1 MTKKIKI
8 NAALLVLCCIML
20 ALGCKKENEKDIP
33 KQEEIQSKGSYVL
46 YKLKDGGQVSVYIN
60 EKGEYIVGGDVILS
74 KDQISYLEANKIGS
88 KNNGNQTQSTF
99 TADFLRLWPNGIVY
113 YVVNDPSN
121 ASNIAAA
128 MAHWEAN
135 TSIRFVQ
142 RTNQANYVIF
152 VGDPNSGGGRS
163 ELGMI
168 GGPQYVVHGPNMGIG
183 VIIHEIGHVV
193 GLMHEQCRADRDQY
207 INVNYNNIHND
218 YKYQYD
224 TYIVKGISGW
234 QLGSFDFHSVMLY
247 MPYSPAAAIN
257 GSTVPQ
263 MTKKDGSL
271 WAYNSILSDGDIQGV
286 KYLYEPVY
294 ISFTSVYDPNNSYY
308 ESDGAN
314 ERYRYTYN
322 FTMRFYSDVACTIPL
337 TLVQALKVK
346 LRFYTDSQE
355 SYQYPVY
362 STYSEFEIN
371 ADVGMDSVYL
381 GPVVKYWDTEW
392 GNIYGYHAEYYRL
405 SQSVGYKYDISLG
418 Y

>member
-1 MTKKIKI
+1 
-8 NAALLVLCCIML
+8 
-20 ALGCKKENEKDIP
+20 
-33 KQEEIQSKGSYVL
+33 
-46 YKLKDGGQVSVYIN
+46 
-60 EKGEYIVGGDVILS
+60 
-74 KDQISYLEANKIGS
+74 
-88 KNNGNQTQSTF
+88 
-99 TADFLRLWPNGIVY
+99 
-113 YVVNDPSN
+113 
-121 ASNIAAA
+121 
-128 MAHWEAN
+128 
-135 TSIRFVQ
+135 
-142 RTNQANYVIF
+142 
-152 VGDPNSGGGRS
+152 
-163 ELGMI
+163 
-168 GGPQYVVHGPNMGIG
+168 
-183 VIIHEIGHVV
+183 
-193 GLMHEQCRADRDQY
+193 
-207 INVNYNNIHND
+207 
-218 YKYQYD
+218 
-224 TYIVKGISGW
+224 
-234 QLGSFDFHSVMLY
+234 
-247 MPYSPAAAIN
+247 
-257 GSTVPQ
+257 

>member
-8 NAALLVLCCIML
+8 YSALLVLCCIML
-20 ALGCKKENEKDIP
+20 TLGCKKENEKDIP
-33 KQEEIQSKGSYVL
+33 KQEEIQSKGNYVL

-74 KDQISYLEANKIGS
+74 KDQISYLEANKIGA

-99 TADFLRLWPNGIVY
+99 TGEFSKLWPGGIVY
-113 YVVNDPSN
+113 YTINDIN
-121 ASNIAAA
+121 NNLDIIDAI
-128 MAHWEAN
+128 AHWEAN
-135 TSIRFVQ
+135 TPIRFVQ
-142 RTNQANYVIF
+142 RTDQPNYVDF
-152 VGDPNSGGGRS
+152 AGVPSQGAGSS
-163 ELGMI
+163 SLGMI
-168 GGPQYVVHGPNMGIG
+168 GGRQEIKLVNNAGFTTVV
-183 VIIHEIGHVV
+183 HEIGHAV
-193 GLMHEQCRADRDQY
+193 GLMHEQARSDRDTY
-207 INVNYNNIHND
+207 INVNYFNIRND
-218 YKYQYD
+218 WKYQYD
-224 TYIVKGISGW
+224 TYVVNGISGW
-234 QLGSFDFHSVMLY
+234 QLGPFDFSSVMLY
-247 MPYSPAAAIN
+247 MPYSSAAAIN
-257 GSTVPQ
+257 GSAVPQ

-271 WAYNSILSDGDIQGV
+271 WGYNSVLSYGDIEGV

-337 TLVQALKVK
+337 TLVRALKVK
-346 LRFYTDSQE
+346 LRFYTDSQM

-405 SQSVGYKYDISLG
+405 SPAVGYKYDISLG